1 MIDNVEVDREY
12 LTTSIVILEII
23 KIEKGGKIV
32 NLWTLSLAYLKRQ
45 KMKTVTLFLVFLTIG
60 TCLISLM
67 SIQHSLEKN
76 ILTKQGKSIYLTS
89 KEKAY
94 WPEQAYE
101 ALKKA
106 KMVESVEASLS
117 IDVGS
122 RLKSVSPYNSSKE
135 ENQVTLA
142 GYQST
147 EDLRAFQTKAL
158 VLKKGSHL
166 AADNTKQV
174 LVPLKLAQKNHLS
187 VGNKL
192 RLGKENVTIA
202 GIYDANSA
210 KSKNTFNP
218 NIDNTLIAQATLV
231 RKISKQKGYPT
242 VAVRLSDKRLVDT
255 VIQNIKQWPLDFG
268 KLDVQT
274 AKEFYGDS
282 YRNIETLHRLVG
294 RIILI
299 VSLVAMAI
307 LVVMLTFWINNRIKE
322 TGILLAIGKTKFEII
337 GHYLIEVLL
346 VAGAAFTLSIIGGVF
361 LGKTFAAGLLSQV
374 NGGVSSQIV
383 QNSSLIIDRID
394 NLAVSVGVMDV
405 FRLYAQG
412 ALICLFA
419 VVLSSYS
426 ILKLQPKQ
434 ILSRMS

>member
-1 MIDNVEVDREY
+1 
-12 LTTSIVILEII
+12 
-23 KIEKGGKIV
+23 
-32 NLWTLSLAYLKRQ
+32 
-45 KMKTVTLFLVFLTIG
+45 
-60 TCLISLM
+60 
-67 SIQHSLEKN
+67 
-76 ILTKQGKSIYLTS
+76 
-89 KEKAY
+89 
-94 WPEQAYE
+94 
-101 ALKKA
+101 
-106 KMVESVEASLS
+106 MVESVEASLS
-117 IDVGS
+117 TDVGS

-166 AADNTKQV
+166 ATDNTKQV

-231 RKISKQKGYPT
+231 KKISKQKGYQT

-255 VIQNIKQWPLDFG
+255 VIQNIKQWPLDFE

-346 VAGAAFTLSIIGGVF
+346 VAAAAFTLSIIGGVF

-394 NLAVSVGVMDV
+394 NLTVSVGVMDA

>member
-94 WPEQAYE
+94 WPEQA
-101 ALKKA
+101 
-106 KMVESVEASLS
+106 SVEASLS

-231 RKISKQKGYPT
+231 RKISKQKGYQT

>member
-1 MIDNVEVDREY
+1 M
-12 LTTSIVILEII
+12 
-23 KIEKGGKIV
+23 
-32 NLWTLSLAYLKRQ
+32 NLWKLSLTYLKRQ

-117 IDVGS
+117 ADVGS
-122 RLKSVSPYNSSKE
+122 SLKTVSSYASSKE
-135 ENQVTLA
+135 EKQVTLT
-142 GYQST
+142 GYQNT
-147 EDLRAFQTKAL
+147 EGLRAFQTRTL
-158 VLKKGSHL
+158 ILKQGTHL

-174 LVPLKLAQKNHLS
+174 LVPLKLAKKNHLN
-187 VGNKL
+187 VGDKL
-192 RLGKENVTIA
+192 RLGKQNVIIA
-202 GIYDANSA
+202 GIYKANDS
-210 KSKNTFNP
+210 KSKNIFNP
-218 NIDNTLIAQATLV
+218 DLDNTLLAQETLV
-231 RKISKQKGYPT
+231 KKITKQKGYQT
-242 VAVRLSDKRLVDT
+242 IVVRLSDKRLVDT
-255 VIQNIKQWPLDFG
+255 VVQNIKQWPLDFG

-282 YRNIETLHRLVG
+282 YNNIETLHRLVG
-294 RIILI
+294 RIIFI
-299 VSLVAMAI
+299 VSLVSMAI

-346 VAGAAFTLSIIGGVF
+346 VAGVAFALSIFGGVF

-383 QNSSLIIDRID
+383 QNNSLIIDRID
-394 NLAVSVGVMDV
+394 SLAVSVGVVDV
-405 FRLYAQG
+405 FRLYVQG

-426 ILKLQPKQ
+426 
-434 ILSRMS
+434 

>member
-101 ALKKA
+101 AL
-106 KMVESVEASLS
+106 MVESVEASLS

-231 RKISKQKGYPT
+231 RKISKQKGYQT

>member
-1 MIDNVEVDREY
+1 M
-12 LTTSIVILEII
+12 
-23 KIEKGGKIV
+23 
-32 NLWTLSLAYLKRQ
+32 
-45 KMKTVTLFLVFLTIG
+45 
-60 TCLISLM
+60 
-67 SIQHSLEKN
+67 
-76 ILTKQGKSIYLTS
+76 
-89 KEKAY
+89 
-94 WPEQAYE
+94 
-101 ALKKA
+101 
-106 KMVESVEASLS
+106 
-117 IDVGS
+117 
-122 RLKSVSPYNSSKE
+122 
-135 ENQVTLA
+135 
-142 GYQST
+142 
-147 EDLRAFQTKAL
+147 
-158 VLKKGSHL
+158 
-166 AADNTKQV
+166 
-174 LVPLKLAQKNHLS
+174 
-187 VGNKL
+187 
-192 RLGKENVTIA
+192 
-202 GIYDANSA
+202 
-210 KSKNTFNP
+210 
-218 NIDNTLIAQATLV
+218 IAQATLV
-231 RKISKQKGYPT
+231 RKISKQKGYQT

-322 TGILLAIGKTKFEII
+322 TGILLAIGKSKFEII

>member
-174 LVPLKLAQKNHLS
+174 LVSLKLAQKNHLS

-231 RKISKQKGYPT
+231 RKISKQKGYQT

-294 RIILI
+294 
-299 VSLVAMAI
+299 
-307 LVVMLTFWINNRIKE
+307 
-322 TGILLAIGKTKFEII
+322 
-337 GHYLIEVLL
+337 
-346 VAGAAFTLSIIGGVF
+346 
-361 LGKTFAAGLLSQV
+361 
-374 NGGVSSQIV
+374 
-383 QNSSLIIDRID
+383 
-394 NLAVSVGVMDV
+394 
-405 FRLYAQG
+405 
-412 ALICLFA
+412 
-419 VVLSSYS
+419 
-426 ILKLQPKQ
+426 
-434 ILSRMS
+434 

>member
-174 LVPLKLAQKNHLS
+174 LVSLKLAQKNHLS

-210 KSKNTFNP
+210 KSKNTF
-218 NIDNTLIAQATLV
+218 
-231 RKISKQKGYPT
+231 
-242 VAVRLSDKRLVDT
+242 AVRLSDKRLVDT

>member
-1 MIDNVEVDREY
+1 M
-12 LTTSIVILEII
+12 
-23 KIEKGGKIV
+23 
-32 NLWTLSLAYLKRQ
+32 
-45 KMKTVTLFLVFLTIG
+45 
-60 TCLISLM
+60 
-67 SIQHSLEKN
+67 
-76 ILTKQGKSIYLTS
+76 
-89 KEKAY
+89 
-94 WPEQAYE
+94 
-101 ALKKA
+101 
-106 KMVESVEASLS
+106 
-117 IDVGS
+117 
-122 RLKSVSPYNSSKE
+122 
-135 ENQVTLA
+135 
-142 GYQST
+142 
-147 EDLRAFQTKAL
+147 
-158 VLKKGSHL
+158 
-166 AADNTKQV
+166 
-174 LVPLKLAQKNHLS
+174 
-187 VGNKL
+187 
-192 RLGKENVTIA
+192 
-202 GIYDANSA
+202 
-210 KSKNTFNP
+210 
-218 NIDNTLIAQATLV
+218 V
-231 RKISKQKGYPT
+231 RKISKQKGYQT

-255 VIQNIKQWPLDFG
+255 VIQNIKQWPFDFG

-322 TGILLAIGKTKFEII
+322 TGILLAIEKTKFEII

-394 NLAVSVGVMDV
+394 NLTVSVGVMDV